1 MHNKFRFL
9 GRLLPVL
16 SAVAAIG
23 LIACTAPASPAP
35 DSEPTAPDATLPA
48 AGASSANQQDI
59 PVADFVQQHSAIS
72 ESWDQFHGEFDQ
84 WSASLAECH
93 PNALR
98 EAVNDFAISFN
109 SVTEQARGLTRGK
122 TSGEIADLLIVA
134 AEGEEA
140 AFRQLRDRW
149 QPNNIS
155 LFENVEQHRTKA
167 SQAQKSAEDR
177 VIQLRDGFEDAADP
191 EATAEFL
198 EAFEPIRDDWKQL
211 HEEYETLRE
220 EAESLGDEAVLDGIE
235 QHVETLGGIID
246 AIEDL
251 PELEGAEETVEEL
264 LTVAKTELEAFEAA
278 TAPPSATETTE
289 EADSSTSSTVDSTD
303 GSANGTNGST
313 NNTDAATTDQST
325 GSADAATTDQ
335 STSGTDATTTDSA
348 AQSAVAD
355 SATNGSGSAGGAF
368 PDLEPLDE
376 ITEANAKVLKAAN
389 RTIEDLAD
397 PDAERGLAELQV
409 FDTEYAR
416 MVRAWD
422 AFHAGYNDWRKDDG
436 GCDRAQVVQDL
447 EEHSL
452 QIAEIAR
459 DVRGL
464 PSAGP
469 LLPIY
474 SLLTEAAARD
484 EDAIRTLRYTWQ
496 PFALDAFKAVHQER
510 TNTESLRRQAE
521 IAVQEL
527 ANRS

>member
-23 LIACTAPASPAP
+23 LIACTAPAAPAP
-35 DSEPTAPDATLPA
+35 GSEPTTPDATLPA
-48 AGASSANQQDI
+48 ASASSANQQDI
-59 PVADFVQQHSAIS
+59 PIADFVQQHDAIS

-98 EAVNDFAISFN
+98 DAVNDFAISFN

-134 AEGEEA
+134 AEEEEA

-177 VIQLRDGFEDAADP
+177 VIELRDGFEDAADP

-211 HEEYETLRE
+211 HEEYENLRE
-220 EAESLGDEAVLDGIE
+220 EAESLGDEAVLEGIE
-235 QHVETLGGIID
+235 QHVENLGGIID
-246 AIEDL
+246 AIEEL

-264 LTVAKTELEAFEAA
+264 LAAAKAELEAFEAA
-278 TAPPSATETTE
+278 N
-289 EADSSTSSTVDSTD
+289 DSSST
-303 GSANGTNGST
+303 
-313 NNTDAATTDQST
+313 TTT
-325 GSADAATTDQ
+325 
-335 STSGTDATTTDSA
+335 ATTTDTSTTSTTESGNGA
-348 AQSAVAD
+348 ATGTTESSESTEAD
-355 SATNGSGSAGGAF
+355 TTASDAQTEAEDSTSNGSGSAGGGL
-368 PDLEPLDE
+368 PDFAPLDE
-376 ITEANAKVLKAAN
+376 VTEANAKVLKAAN

-416 MVRAWD
+416 LVRAWD
-422 AFHAGYNDWRKDDG
+422 AFHEEYNDWRKDDG

-527 ANRS
+527 VNRS

>member
-1 MHNKFRFL
+1 M
-9 GRLLPVL
+9 
-16 SAVAAIG
+16 
-23 LIACTAPASPAP
+23 
-35 DSEPTAPDATLPA
+35 
-48 AGASSANQQDI
+48 
-59 PVADFVQQHSAIS
+59 
-72 ESWDQFHGEFDQ
+72 
-84 WSASLAECH
+84 AECH

-98 EAVNDFAISFN
+98 ETVNDFAISFN

-122 TSGEIADLLIVA
+122 TSGEIADILIVA
-134 AEGEEA
+134 AEEEETA
-140 AFRQLRDRW
+140 LRQLRDRW

-167 SQAQKSAEDR
+167 SQAQKNAEDR
-177 VIQLRDGFEDAADP
+177 VIELRDGFEDAADP

-211 HEEYETLRE
+211 HHDYETLRD
-220 EAESLGDEAVLDGIE
+220 EAETIGDEAVLDGIE
-235 QHVETLGGIID
+235 QHVENLAAIID
-246 AIEDL
+246 AIEEL

-264 LTVAKTELEAFEAA
+264 LAAAKAELEVFEAA
-278 TAPPSATETTE
+278 IGPPGTTDTTE
-289 EADSSTSSTVDSTD
+289 AAESSTTSTADSTD

-325 GSADAATTDQ
+325 SGTDAATTDQ
-335 STSGTDATTTDSA
+335 STGSTDAATTESIAQTSVTDSA
-348 AQSAVAD
+348 S
-355 SATNGSGSAGGAF
+355 NGSGGAGAPF

-376 ITEANAKVLKAAN
+376 VTETNAKVLKAAN

-416 MVRAWD
+416 LVRAWD
-422 AFHAGYNDWRKDDG
+422 AFHEGYNDWRKDDG

-459 DVRGL
+459 EIRGL
-464 PSAGP
+464 PSVGR

>member
-1 MHNKFRFL
+1 MRNRFRFL
-9 GRLLPVL
+9 GGSLLGL
-16 SAVAAIG
+16 AAVAAFAVM
-23 LIACTAPASPAP
+23 ACTAPAAPAP
-35 DSEPTAPDATLPA
+35 VSETTVPSTTQPA
-48 AGASSANQQDI
+48 GGTSSANQQAI
-59 PVADFVQQHSAIS
+59 PIADFVQQHSEIS
-72 ESWDQFHGEFDQ
+72 ESWDQFHSDFDQ

-98 EAVNDFAISFN
+98 EDVNDFAISFN

-122 TSGEIADLLIVA
+122 TSGEVADLLIVA
-134 AEGEEA
+134 AEEEEA
-140 AFRQLRDRW
+140 SLRQLRDRW

-177 VIQLRDGFEDAADP
+177 VIELRDGFQDTADP

-198 EAFEPIRDDWKQL
+198 EAFEPIKDDWNQL
-211 HEEYETLRE
+211 HDDYEALRE
-220 EAESLGDEAVLDGIE
+220 EAESLGGKAVSDAIK
-235 QHVETLGGIID
+235 QHAENVGAILD
-246 AIEDL
+246 AIEEL
-251 PELEGAEETVEEL
+251 PELEEAEETVEEL
-264 LTVAKTELEAFEAA
+264 LAAAKAELEAFEAA
-278 TAPPSATETTE
+278 N
-289 EADSSTSSTVDSTD
+289 DSSSST
-303 GSANGTNGST
+303 
-313 NNTDAATTDQST
+313 AA
-325 GSADAATTDQ
+325 
-335 STSGTDATTTDSA
+335 ATTTDTSA
-348 AQSAVAD
+348 TSTTESGNGTATGTNGAAGTADATTESTEQTDATD
-355 SATNGSGSAGGAF
+355 SASNGSSGTGGGL
-368 PDLEPLDE
+368 PDFEPLDE
-376 ITEANAKVLKAAN
+376 ITEANAKVLKEAN

-409 FDTEYAR
+409 FDTEYPR
-416 MVRAWD
+416 LLRAWD
-422 AFHAGYNDWRKDDG
+422 AFHERYNDWRKDDG
-436 GCDRAQVVQDL
+436 GCDRAQVVQEL
-447 EEHSL
+447 EGHSL
-452 QIAEIAR
+452 QVAEIAR

-464 PSAGP
+464 PSAGR